1 MHTHLAASS
10 VLSHRARASQSSVI
24 RELLKLTEQPG
35 ILSLAGG
42 LPNVDLLPAGKIAE
56 VAEAVLSAS
65 ASSAL
70 QYSPTEGLGDL
81 RSAVATRYQCDVGE
95 VRITTGSQ
103 QGLDLIGRVC
113 LDPGDVAVVEAP
125 SYLGALQAFGACGA
139 EIVAVE
145 GDQDG
150 LRTGSL
156 GSQLAAGLRPKL
168 VYVVSNFANP
178 TGSTLSWERR
188 VELATLADR
197 YGFLIVED
205 DPYGEIRWSGE
216 ALAPM
221 RTLTENCVTLG
232 SASKILAP
240 GLRVGW
246 CIGPSWC
253 LDAMT
258 RLKQATDLHTSSLDQ
273 SILCGLLDDRVFV
286 DGHVAKV
293 IARYRGQAAIF
304 STALRELLGDQVSF
318 ADPQGG
324 MFLWLTALDGSG
336 STRIFEAALSNRVAV
351 VPGTAFGSGARC
363 EQSVRVCFATLNEAD
378 LLTAAQRLAQAW
390 PQSRP

>member
-1 MHTHLAASS
+1 M
-10 VLSHRARASQSSVI
+10 
-24 RELLKLTEQPG
+24 
-35 ILSLAGG
+35 
-42 LPNVDLLPAGKIAE
+42 
-56 VAEAVLSAS
+56 
-65 ASSAL
+65 
-70 QYSPTEGLGDL
+70 
-81 RSAVATRYQCDVGE
+81 
-95 VRITTGSQ
+95 
-103 QGLDLIGRVC
+103 
-113 LDPGDVAVVEAP
+113 
-125 SYLGALQAFGACGA
+125 
-139 EIVAVE
+139 
-145 GDQDG
+145 
-150 LRTGSL
+150 
-156 GSQLAAGLRPKL
+156 
-168 VYVVSNFANP
+168 
-178 TGSTLSWERR
+178 
-188 VELATLADR
+188 
-197 YGFLIVED
+197 
-205 DPYGEIRWSGE
+205 
-216 ALAPM
+216 
-221 RTLTENCVTLG
+221 TLG

-336 STRIFEAALSNRVAV
+336 SAQIFEAALSNRVAV